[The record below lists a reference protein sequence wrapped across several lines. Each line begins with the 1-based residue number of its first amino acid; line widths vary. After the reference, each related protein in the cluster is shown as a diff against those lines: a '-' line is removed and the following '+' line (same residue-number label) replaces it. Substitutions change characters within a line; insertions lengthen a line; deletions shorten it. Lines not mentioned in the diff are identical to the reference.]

1 MPLIRAV
8 CKAANLVCPPEKI
21 DEGFARLLV
30 KNDIALITRKEKLLN
45 VTAVEDMLSEA
56 WAKVLEVIATREMV
70 DNQAYAFFGKASA
83 RAALFL
89 VKKGKHGIEG
99 K

>member
-1 MPLIRAV
+1 M
-8 CKAANLVCPPEKI
+8 VCPPGKV

-83 RAALFL
+83 RAILFL
-89 VKKGKHGIEG
+89 GKKGKHGIEG